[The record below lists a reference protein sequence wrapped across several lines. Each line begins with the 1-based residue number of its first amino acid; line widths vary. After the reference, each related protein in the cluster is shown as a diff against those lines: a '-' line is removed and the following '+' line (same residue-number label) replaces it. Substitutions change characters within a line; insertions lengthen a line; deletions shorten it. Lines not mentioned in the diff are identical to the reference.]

1 MSGPLEGVRILD
13 LSRILAGPTCTQ
25 LLGDLGADVIK
36 IERPGRGDDTRAWG
50 PPFLKDGQGNETR
63 ESAYYLAANRSKR
76 SVAIDI
82 AKPEGVDLVRRL
94 AEQSDVLIENFK
106 TGDLERR
113 GLGYEQLKQTMPS
126 LVYCSISGFGRT
138 GERAHKAGYDFLV
151 QGMGGIMSVTGPED
165 GPPYKAGVGIAD
177 VMCGMYAAT
186 GILAA
191 LRHRDLTGEGQH
203 IDLALLDSQIA
214 WLINAGTYYL
224 TAGEA
229 PPRLGNGH
237 PNIVPYQVF
246 TTADGHMILAIG
258 NDDQFARFCQEAGA
272 PALATDSRFATN
284 ADRVRN
290 RTTLIPLLDALT
302 LARDTDA
309 WIDVLDPLGVPCG
322 PVRTIDTVFEDPQTS
337 ARNMRISVDHP
348 LSGTADLIG
357 NPLHLSATPVDVKRA
372 PPILGADTAEVL
384 RDYLNLEDDALSA
397 LSDGGV
403 IEMAGRT

>member
-1 MSGPLEGVRILD
+1 MTGPLAGVRVLD

-36 IERPGRGDDTRAWG
+36 IERPGRGDDTRSWG
-50 PPFLKDGQGNETR
+50 PPFLKDKGGRETN

-82 AKPEGVDLVRRL
+82 ARPEGVDLIRQL
-94 AEQSDVLIENFK
+94 AAKSDVLIENFK
-106 TGDLERR
+106 TGDLDRR
-113 GLGYEQLKQTMPS
+113 GLGYNQLKAKFPG

-138 GERAHKAGYDFLV
+138 GARADKAGYDFLI
-151 QGMGGIMSVTGPED
+151 QGMGGIMSITGPED
-165 GPPYKAGVGIAD
+165 GPPFKAGVGIAD

-191 LRHRDLTGEGQH
+191 LRHKDLTGEGQH

-246 TTADGHMILAIG
+246 PTGDGHIILAIG
-258 NDDQFARFCQEAGA
+258 NDDQFGRFCTEASA
-272 PALATDSRFATN
+272 PGLASDPRFSTN
-284 ADRVRN
+284 AGRVRN
-290 RTTLIPLLDALT
+290 RTTLIPLLNALTIGRSTQSWIDAL
-302 LARDTDA
+302 
-309 WIDVLDPLGVPCG
+309 DPIGVPCG
-322 PVRTIDTVFEDPQTS
+322 PVRGVDEVFEDPET
-337 ARNMRISVDHP
+337 RGRDMRISVAHP
-348 LSGTADLIG
+348 LADTVDLIG
-357 NPLHLSATPVDVKRA
+357 NPLHLSSTPVDCGRA
-372 PPILGADTAEVL
+372 PPLLGADTADVL
-384 RDYLNLEDDALSA
+384 RDNLGLDENALSSLA
-397 LSDGGV
+397 KDGV
-403 IEMAGRT
+403 IELGKTA